1 MSDAAA
7 RLSAAL
13 ADRYRI
19 ERELGAGGMAT
30 VYLAQDLKHDRK
42 VAIKVLHP
50 DLAAA
55 LGAQR
60 FLSEIKTTANLQH
73 PHILPLHDS
82 GEADGLLFYVM
93 PFVEGESL
101 RDRLNREKPLPI
113 DDAVGIAREVADALD
128 YAHRHGVIHRDIKPE
143 NILLHDRRA
152 LVADFGIALAV
163 QSASGER
170 MTQTGLSLGT
180 PHYMSPEQA
189 MGEKQI
195 DARSDVYALGAV
207 LYEMLTGDPPFT
219 GSTVQAIVAKVMS
232 AEPEPVTMLR
242 KNTPPAVAAAV
253 HRALEKLPAD
263 RFATAQAFAEA
274 LVASAPVASAGSGRA
289 AAAAGL
295 SGWRRA
301 FRQPL
306 TLALAVAAIAAIGFA
321 VHERRSAL
329 GSASAQVE
337 RFVVEPP
344 AGVHPDVGLQS
355 TQNVAIAPDGSLMV
369 FAAVGADGMERL
381 YARPADELEARPL
394 EGTEGGSQ
402 PFFSPDGRLVAFW
415 VAGRLLKIDVG
426 GGPPSLITDLRDMTG
441 ATWTVSGDIVA
452 SVGNR
457 LVWFPVADP
466 SQRRTAAL
474 DTVRHEAL
482 QIFPVALP
490 DGEHVMYSSWGTG
503 GLEQVMLGELSLK
516 TGRSRR
522 LDIPARSALGMVD
535 GILAFSNETGG
546 IAAAPFDAGSG
557 TVTGALVPL
566 IADVANGQ
574 RGVAIASLS
583 ATGTLFYATGTA
595 QSTLVLADSAGDT
608 PVLAEPRDY
617 AYPRYSPDGK
627 RIAIVIGAGA
637 TRDVWLYDVE
647 SRGLRRLTSGG
658 SVNERPEWSPDGKR
672 VLFRSDRGTGSAI
685 WWQPTD
691 ESAPATLL
699 VGDPK
704 LPPYEAVMTPDG
716 RGIVYQ
722 VDTTRADIYYR
733 AISGDTTPQPV
744 ATSPAD
750 ESEPR
755 PSPDGHW
762 IAFQAS
768 ESGTSQVVV
777 QALPGTGPRIPIST
791 GGGEE
796 PVWARDGRHLFYRGH
811 GRFVVVTFATT
822 PSFHVIS
829 QHDFMPD
836 SYLLAVAPHAN
847 YDVSPD
853 GRKLLVLKG
862 GRQQLVV
869 VRDWRVEVRA
879 RLARKAK

>member
-1 MSDAAA
+1 MTDAAA
-7 RLSAAL
+7 RLSSAL
-13 ADRYRI
+13 SDRYRI
-19 ERELGAGGMAT
+19 DRELGAGGMAT
-30 VYLAQDLKHDRK
+30 VYLAHDLKHDRK

-101 RDRLNREKPLPI
+101 RDRLDREKPLPI

-163 QSASGER
+163 QSAGGER

-242 KNTPPAVAAAV
+242 RNTPPAVAGAV

-263 RFATAQAFAEA
+263 RFPSARAFADA
-274 LVASAPVASAGSGRA
+274 LVASAPTASAAPGGAR
-289 AAAAGL
+289 L
-295 SGWRRA
+295 SAWRRA
-301 FRQPL
+301 FREPL
-306 TLALAVAAIAAIGFA
+306 TLTLAAVTVAAIAMT
-321 VHERRSAL
+321 VWER
-329 GSASAQVE
+329 GSASAAAPAQVE
-337 RFVVEPP
+337 RFVVDPQ
-344 AGVHPDVGLQS
+344 AGVHPDIGLQS

-369 FAAVGADGMERL
+369 FAAIGSDGMERL
-381 YARPADELEARPL
+381 YARRADELDARPI

-402 PFFSPDGRLVAFW
+402 PFFSPDGQLVAFW
-415 VAGRLLKIDVG
+415 VAGRLLKINVG

-441 ATWTVSGDIVA
+441 ATWTTGGEIVA

-457 LVWFPVADP
+457 LVWFPVRDP
-466 SQRRTAAL
+466 SQRRTASL
-474 DTVRHEAL
+474 DTAHHEAL
-482 QIFPVALP
+482 QMFPVATP
-490 DGEHVMYSSWGTG
+490 DGEHVLYSSWGTG
-503 GLEQVMLGELSLK
+503 GLEQVRLGELSLN

-522 LDIPARSALGMVD
+522 LDIPGRSALGMLD
-535 GILAFSNETGG
+535 GKLVFSNETGG
-546 IAAAPFDAGSG
+546 IAAAPFDPGRG
-557 TVTGALVPL
+557 TITGALVPL
-566 IADVANGQ
+566 VSNVANGQ
-574 RGVAIASLS
+574 RFVAIASLS
-583 ATGTLFYATGTA
+583 ATGTLFYVTGTA

-608 PVLAEPRDY
+608 PVIAESREY

-627 RIAIVIGAGA
+627 QIAIVISAGA
-637 TRDVWLYDVE
+637 TRDVWLYDVAT
-647 SRGLRRLTSGG
+647 RGLRRLTNGG

-672 VLFRSDRGTGSAI
+672 VLFRSDRSGQTAI
-685 WWQPTD
+685 WWQPID
-691 ESAPATLL
+691 ESAPATML
-699 VGDPK
+699 VGDPR
-704 LPPYEAVMTPDG
+704 LPPYEGVMMPDG

-722 VDTTRADIYYR
+722 ADTTRADIYYR
-733 AISGDTTPQPV
+733 AITGDTTPQPI

-777 QALPGTGPRIPIST
+777 QAFPGTGPRIPIST

-811 GRFVVVTFATT
+811 GQFVVVTFATT
-822 PSFHVIS
+822 PSFHVIA
-829 QHDFMPD
+829 QHDVMPD
-836 SYLLAVAPHAN
+836 SYLLTVAPHAN

-869 VRDWRVEVRA
+869 VRDWWTEVR
-879 RLARKAK
+879 RQLARKSNQ